1 MQEDRIMQKT
11 NKRVLSILLTFMMEL
26 GTLPASVMNVR
37 AEEDSSPETTA
48 ETIPEEELD
57 DTAAEGTAAEQP
69 EEAAVEET
77 VEQPQETA
85 AEETAEELEEEADI
99 EESAAEIPEE
109 PAAEE
114 TLEELPAENEA
125 EVTSEELTE
134 ETPEE
139 ETVTEEILY
148 PAFSEEI
155 TTDGITVSVS
165 AEEGVFP
172 EGSSLLVK
180 RVPAEEQ
187 LRVEEAIENQR
198 AEDAVVAAS
207 YTFDIKVLDP
217 EGNEIQPADGQ
228 FVTVAFAAAEALDQ
242 NLDAAVYHIADG
254 EAQILDT
261 VSTGNTV
268 AAVSDG
274 FSYYTVEFTYGTMQ
288 YVLPGEGT
296 VELSTILS
304 ALGLTG
310 EVTDAVSSAP
320 EYFSVE
326 NTDGTWKVISHKS
339 FTSEET
345 LTVTINGIEY
355 VIAVT
360 DPVETYPIWYAGEQI
375 TSENCSDVYHDGG
388 SVKYDPASKT
398 LTLKDAKLTQKMP
411 FEAKAML
418 VVDGI
423 TITITGNANYND
435 YFITEDGI
443 NLENG
448 ANIIFKN
455 ANIIFNDPTRP
466 ICGPKDSSIT
476 VQDSYLAAYG
486 ANWEGIFVGYLTVNN
501 SIVIA
506 TGANYGLL
514 VFNDFVLNSGYVE
527 ATATRVYYGD
537 FIMNGGTMNSPIQ
550 AYEGGDIIINGGTV
564 RAYAEDAWWVY
575 GYVYGL
581 EADQG
586 TIKIGSNV
594 DSVTAD
600 GEMAFSAKYTY
611 EIDPALSIVEPVG
624 YTLVSGE
631 APWYTDLICIGDP
644 SGTKPAT
651 HVLIIPDGSLKVEYN
666 ANGHGKDPVTHYVR
680 PGKTAPVPPI
690 EPSEKGYT
698 FGGWYTE
705 PECTNEY
712 DFSKPVYKDTTL
724 YAKWYADVTVKF
736 DVQGYGSAPDSQ
748 KIPYGG
754 TPKKPGAPYAYGYTF
769 DGWYAEPECTTEYDF
784 SKPVY
789 KDTTVYAKWLADPEV
804 TFDVQGHGT
813 APETQ
818 KLKYGDPAAEPEDP
832 AEEGYTFSG
841 WYTDPACTTV
851 YDFSKPVTSDLT
863 LYAKWLVNVIGLEL
877 HADGTELN
885 GTNYRLKADV
895 LEPVFEK
902 DTEEVSIEL
911 YDLCTDSAC
920 TTALTAPPEKGTT
933 YYFQVYME
941 DVSSF
946 EKGIQKVLFLPD
958 IANNINASAE
968 EAEITFDQLFGSPSG
983 DSVVV
988 QFKYTEKEIAYTI
1001 SKGADTE
1008 WKKGSSSGADYIVNR
1023 NINDDKTFGLFESI
1037 EVDGTVID
1045 PANYT
1050 AASGSLNAE
1059 LKASYLETLSDGTHT
1074 VKFNFKDG
1082 SAETKITIKPKP
1094 VTPNTSDSSHPGQWG
1109 CLLFLSLISFA
1120 GLIIW
1125 RRRHTS

>member
-1 MQEDRIMQKT
+1 MQKT
-11 NKRVLSILLTFMMEL
+11 NKRVLSILLTFMMVL

>member
-1 MQEDRIMQKT
+1 MQKT
-11 NKRVLSILLTFMMEL
+11 NKRVLSILLTFMMIL
-26 GTLPASVMNVR
+26 GSLPASVQNVR

-48 ETIPEEELD
+48 ETISEEEQD
-57 DTAAEGTAAEQP
+57 ETSAEGAEFEQP

-77 VEQPQETA
+77 AEQPQETA
-85 AEETAEELEEEADI
+85 VEETEELTEEAYIEETAP
-99 EESAAEIPEE
+99 EIPEVT
-109 PAAEE
+109 ADEE
-114 TLEELPAENEA
+114 TLDELPAEKEV
-125 EVTSEELTE
+125 EVTSEELV
-134 ETPEE
+134 EE
-139 ETVTEEILY
+139 ETDEILY
-148 PAFSEEI
+148 PAFRGTAAI
-155 TTDGITVSVS
+155 DGITVSVS

-172 EGSSLLVK
+172 EGSVLLVK
-180 RVPAEEQ
+180 RISAEEQ
-187 LRVEEAIENQR
+187 QFVEQAVENMR
-198 AEDAVVAAS
+198 AEDAKVAAS

-217 EGNEIQPADGQ
+217 EGNEIQPADGHS
-228 FVTVAFAAAEALDQ
+228 VTVAFAAAEVMDQ
-242 NLDAAVYHIADG
+242 NLNAAVYHVADG
-254 EAQILDT
+254 EAQMLDT
-261 VSTGNTV
+261 SSTGNTV

-375 TSENCSDVYHDGG
+375 TSENCDDVYHDGG
-388 SVKYDPASKT
+388 SVKYDPAAKT
-398 LTLKDAKLTQKMP
+398 LTLKDAKLTHKMP

-466 ICGPKDSSIT
+466 ICGLKDSSIT

-486 ANWEGIFVGYLTVNN
+486 KNWEGIFVGYLTVNN
-501 SIVIA
+501 STVIA

-514 VFNDFVLNSGYVE
+514 VFNDFTLNSGYVE

-611 EIDPALSIVEPVG
+611 EIDPSLSIVEPVG

-631 APWYTDLICIGDP
+631 PPWYTELTCIGDP
-644 SGTKPAT
+644 SGSKPAT

-804 TFDVQGHGT
+804 TFDVQGHGI

-832 AEEGYTFSG
+832 SEEGYTFSG
-841 WYTDPACTTV
+841 WYTDSACTTA

-863 LYAKWLVNVIGLEL
+863 LYAKWLVNVIGLDL

-902 DTEEVSIEL
+902 DTEEYTIEL
-911 YDLCTDSAC
+911 RDLCTDSAC
-920 TTALTAPPEKGTT
+920 TTALTALPEKGTT

-941 DVSSF
+941 DVSSY
-946 EKGIQKVLFLPD
+946 EKGIQKILFLPE

-968 EAEITFDQLFGSPSG
+968 DAEISFDKLFGSPSG

-988 QFKYTEKEIAYTI
+988 QFKYTEKEITYTI

-1008 WKKGSSSGADYIVNR
+1008 WKKGSSSGAEYIINR

-1094 VTPNTSDSSHPGQWG
+1094 VTPNTSDSGHPGLWG
-1109 CLLFLSLISFA
+1109 GLLFLSLLSFA
-1120 GLIIW
+1120 GLIIL
-1125 RRRHTS
+1125 RKRYIS